1 MMRLTEDQRDWQFWI
16 NDQYADFQPSRESL
30 QRLLADRVAVRQAA
44 QEAARALTVLAGHF
58 EIPPG
63 LTESQEHEWATA
75 YHQAHLVLTKLKVL
89 GVEP

>member
-30 QRLLADRVAVRQAA
+30 QRLLDDRMAVRQAA
-44 QEAARALTVLAGHF
+44 QEAARALANVHDSRFFVRIG
-58 EIPPG
+58 PPDAI
-63 LTESQEHEWATA
+63 WNA
-75 YHQAHLVLTKLKVL
+75 LTKLKAL